1 MISHGGCLGE
11 EAGVKMARS
20 SVICS
25 MTDGGQGKASEG
37 QEIKAQLVVFFYGVS
52 KGTFQ
57 FFFLFWSR
65 LERCN
70 KNFHIF
76 ITASFCVSSERHR
89 EETLQVFRSGN
100 VCLQTDKEKNWDS
113 SSVCAALKGAGCI
126 YIGQIRAEFYQR
138 LTDN

>member
-11 EAGVKMARS
+11 EAGVKMARL

-52 KGTFQ
+52 KGTFR

-100 VCLQTDKEKNWDS
+100 VCLQTDKEK
-113 SSVCAALKGAGCI
+113 
-126 YIGQIRAEFYQR
+126 IGIPR
-138 LTDN
+138 LSARP